1 VGTRIKQWYPAW
13 VPDKKNM
20 NQIKNNNDQ
29 ATVKPVFQR
38 GNILAIS
45 IAHFVHDVYSGF
57 LAPILP
63 IIIKNLQISYTA
75 ASLLAIAQSLPSLL
89 NPLIGWLAEKLSL
102 RIFIVISPAI
112 TAIAM
117 SLLGMA
123 DSYLALLLILL
134 IAGVSGAFFHVPAP
148 VYIKRIAHGAT
159 GRGMSFYM
167 LGGELS
173 RTVAPLVILS
183 AITQWGLDGTWRL
196 MPIGLVASLILFF
209 KIRKLPHKEIQS
221 NKKSTSSPM
230 MVFKQH
236 QRIIISAGFF
246 NFFRGCIKT
255 AFTTF
260 LPVYL
265 ISQGSTIWYAGLT
278 LALVQLA
285 GALGTYL
292 AGTLSDIVGRRVVL
306 IATMLT
312 TIGVGTLVMAIGGQP
327 PIALLMIIGFA
338 IFATSPVM
346 MACVNEIKSE
356 KLAFLNGLYMT
367 VSFLMSAGA
376 TALFGLASDV
386 YGLKIAY
393 WVAIGLSIFSI
404 PTIIALTKKAP
415 EVTK

>member
-1 VGTRIKQWYPAW
+1 M
-13 VPDKKNM
+13 KKN
-20 NQIKNNNDQ
+20 NPDS
-29 ATVKPVFQR
+29 KPVFQR
-38 GNILAIS
+38 SNILAIS

-63 IIIKNLQISYTA
+63 IIIKNTGIGYTL

-89 NPLIGWLAEKLSL
+89 NPAIGWLAEKYSL

-117 SLLGMA
+117 SLLGMTNN
-123 DSYLALLLILL
+123 YFLLLLILL

-148 VYIKRIAHGAT
+148 VYIKRIAHGST

-183 AITQWGLDGTWRL
+183 AITYWGLDGTWRL
-196 MPIGLVASLILFF
+196 MPVGIIASVFLFF
-209 KIRKLPHKEIQS
+209 RIRKLPHKDIQS
-221 NKKSTSSPM
+221 SRQSVSSPM
-230 MVFKQH
+230 VVFKQH
-236 QRIIISAGFF
+236 RRIIISAGFF
-246 NFFRGCIKT
+246 NLFRGFIKT

-260 LPVYL
+260 LPIFL
-265 ISQGSTIWYAGLT
+265 ISQGSTIWHAGLT

-285 GALGTYL
+285 GALGTYI
-292 AGTLSDIVGRRVVL
+292 AGTLSDLIGRRVVL
-306 IATMLT
+306 IVTML
-312 TIGVGTLVMAIGGQP
+312 MAIITGAIVLTMKEP

-367 VSFLMSAGA
+367 MSFVMGASA
-376 TALFGLASDV
+376 TALFGFAGDV
-386 YGLKIAY
+386 FDLKTAY
-393 WVAIGLSIFSI
+393 WLAVVLSIFSI
-404 PTIIALTKKAP
+404 PTIIILTKK
-415 EVTK
+415 EKRDE